1 MLALARMPT
10 APEILVV
17 CTGNICRSPLGEAAL
32 RARLDGRARVV
43 SAGTYGQ
50 EGSGATEGSIVAG
63 RELGLDLSAH
73 RARRIRPADIDAADL
88 VLAME
93 REHRDL
99 VVRSVPEARD
109 RTFTLKELV
118 RLAERAPLLG
128 DLDARVADA
137 ARRRAAAEAD
147 GDLDVADP
155 YGDTLDAYRRIA
167 GEIDA
172 WTDRLVVGLFGPA
185 LAATGDV

>member
-1 MLALARMPT
+1 MP

-32 RARLDGRARVV
+32 RARVDGRARVV

-50 EGSGATEGSIVAG
+50 EGSGATEGSVVAG
-63 RELGLDLSAH
+63 RELGLDLGSH
-73 RARRIRPADIDAADL
+73 RARRIGAADIDAASL
-88 VLAME
+88 ILAME
-93 REHRDL
+93 REHRDA
-99 VVRSVPEARD
+99 VVWAVPGAAD

-118 RLAERAPLLG
+118 LLLERGPLAGDLDERLAE
-128 DLDARVADA
+128 A
-137 ARRRAAAEAD
+137 ARRRATLEAD

-172 WTDRLVVGLFGPA
+172 WTERLVAALFGPA
-185 LAATGDV
+185 LAATGSR

>member
-1 MLALARMPT
+1 MSI
-10 APEILVV
+10 APEVLVV

-32 RARLDGRARVV
+32 RARLDGRARVL

-50 EGSGATEGSIVAG
+50 EGSGATEGSVVAG
-63 RELGLDLSAH
+63 RELGLELAAH

-93 REHRDL
+93 REHRDA
-99 VVRSVPEARD
+99 VIRAVPQARD

-118 RLAERAPLLG
+118 LLLERAPFDG
-128 DLDARVADA
+128 EFDARIAEA
-137 ARRRAAAEAD
+137 ARRRTAAEAI

-172 WTDRLVVGLFGPA
+172 WTDRLVLGLFGPA
-185 LAATGDV
+185 LAATGEA

>member
-1 MLALARMPT
+1 MA

-50 EGSGATEGSIVAG
+50 EGSGATEGSVVAG
-63 RELGLDLSAH
+63 RALGLDLTAH
-73 RARRIRPADIDAADL
+73 RARRVRPADVEAADL
-88 VLAME
+88 ILAME
-93 REHRDL
+93 RAHRDAI
-99 VVRSVPEARD
+99 VVAIPEASA

-118 RLAERAPLLG
+118 LLLERAPTAG
-128 DLDARVADA
+128 DLAARIAEA
-137 ARRRAAAEAD
+137 ARRRASAAAE

-155 YGDTLDAYRRIA
+155 YGDTSDAYRRIA

-172 WTDRLVVGLFGPA
+172 WTDRLVAGLFGVA
-185 LAATGDV
+185 LAAAGTR

>member
-1 MLALARMPT
+1 MPAT
-10 APEILVV
+10 PEILVV

-32 RARLDGRARVV
+32 RARLHGRAQVV

-50 EGSGATEGSIVAG
+50 EGSGATEGSVVAG
-63 RELGLDLSAH
+63 REIGLDLAAH

-93 REHRDL
+93 REHRDAI
-99 VVRSVPEARD
+99 VWAVPDARD

-118 RLAERAPLLG
+118 RLLERAPLLG
-128 DLDARVADA
+128 DLEARVVES
-137 ARRRAAAEAD
+137 ARRRMAAEVD

-167 GEIDA
+167 AEIDD
-172 WTDRLVVGLFGPA
+172 WTERLVLGLFGPA
-185 LAATGDV
+185 LAATGEP